1 MKKMMEEGRI
11 LFGADETTI
20 PNSKYLLKD
29 NMYENI
35 PSLLYYG
42 GSDTD
47 MLSQMKIPFDTPKV
61 VSICKEHI
69 QSFTRAGDIIL
80 DFFSGSATVAHAVMQ
95 ANAEDGGD
103 RKFIM
108 VQVPETIPE
117 KSEAFCRDTKT
128 FVRSE
133 RTESEGLGSLLKKR

>member
-1 MKKMMEEGRI
+1 MNLRAAPSSAFARKMMDEGRI
-11 LFGADETTI
+11 LFGKDETTI

-61 VSICKEHI
+61 VNICKEHI
-69 QSFTRAGDIIL
+69 KSFTSEGDLIL
-80 DFFSGSATVAHAVMQ
+80 DFFSGSATLAHAIMQ
-95 ANAEDGGD
+95 ANAEDNLK
-103 RKFIM
+103 RKYIM
-108 VQVPETIPE
+108 VQSTGQ
-117 KSEAFCRDTKT
+117 
-128 FVRSE
+128 
-133 RTESEGLGSLLKKR
+133 GLLVIG